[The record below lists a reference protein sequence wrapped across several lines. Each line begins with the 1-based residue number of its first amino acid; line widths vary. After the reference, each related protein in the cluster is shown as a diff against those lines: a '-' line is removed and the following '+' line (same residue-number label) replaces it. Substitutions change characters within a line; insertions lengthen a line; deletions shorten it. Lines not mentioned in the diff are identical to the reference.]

1 MLSFLPFAVLAV
13 CLLAGSPESP
23 QWEKSY
29 GKALEA
35 TRDEKS
41 PLLIVL
47 DKPKSDD
54 ARLEPELLGQE
65 DVGSDETKLL
75 RPYRLCHVDVTTK
88 YGRRVARAFRAKR
101 FPHVAIIDRTGS
113 KVIFRKS
120 GQIEPREWEQILDE
134 HKSGRI
140 PAKAVSRTSYK
151 PSESQS
157 SNSTRPYCPSCQRNS
172 F

>member
-1 MLSFLPFAVLAV
+1 LLS
-13 CLLAGSPESP
+13 GSSDAPV
-23 QWEKSY
+23 WEASY

-41 PLLIVL
+41 PLLVVL
-47 DKPKSDD
+47 DKPNSDD
-54 ARLEPELLGQE
+54 ARLEPELLGE
-65 DVGSDETKLL
+65 EEVGQSDAKLL

-101 FPHVAIIDRTGS
+101 FPHVAIIDRTGE

-120 GQIEPREWEQILDE
+120 GQIEPKEWEQILVD
-134 HKSGRI
+134 HKSGKV

-151 PSESQS
+151 PSES
-157 SNSTRPYCPSCQRNS
+157 NSDSPGRPYCPSCQRNS